1 VNDVLDLSKVEAG
14 KQDFFPERVDAGQAI
29 EEAVSMLAP
38 LANHRGVVLDARAPS
53 GTYVH
58 ADPLR
63 LRQILYNLISNAVKF
78 TDRDRRVSVSAAD
91 EGACVAIAVADQ
103 GVGIAEAD
111 QALLFRAF
119 EQIALPDGERPP
131 GTGLGLALAK
141 RLVDLHGGTI
151 ELVSQ
156 RGVGTTFTVRIP
168 TSSMELL

>member
-1 VNDVLDLSKVEAG
+1 
-14 KQDFFPERVDAGQAI
+14 
-29 EEAVSMLAP
+29 
-38 LANHRGVVLDARAPS
+38 
-53 GTYVH
+53 
-58 ADPLR
+58 
-63 LRQILYNLISNAVKF
+63 
-78 TDRDRRVSVSAAD
+78 VSAAD

-111 QALLFRAF
+111 QARLFRAF
-119 EQIALPDGERPP
+119 EQISLPDGERPP